1 MTVYRILL
9 ERAAERDLTRLSSEM
24 HDRVIVVVLTYIRST
39 WGNNAPPVKREQV
52 AAVRKDI
59 HPGPETSPGLLQIPV
74 Q

>member
-1 MTVYRILL
+1 VTVYRILL

-39 WGNNAPPVKREQV
+39 WGNNAQPVKPEQV
-52 AAVRKDI
+52 AAARKDI
-59 HPGPETSPGLLQIPV
+59 HPGPMTSPELQQIPV